1 MQKRVASFASIL
13 IALCAAITIFASGGT
28 SKFPQARTKTLL
40 NNDWTFVRS
49 DDPAAKAEDWKPVTL
64 PHTWNADDTLDDEP
78 GYYRA
83 ACWYR
88 RELKLDHPLAG
99 KRLFIYFEGANQVA
113 EVHVNGM
120 KAGSHIGG
128 YSAFAFD
135 ITGLVKANETNVI
148 TVRVDNTF
156 NEDIPPLTADFNFYG
171 GIYRDVWLIETSD
184 LHFGITDSASP
195 GVTIT
200 TPDIANGTGTVKIE
214 GKVVNDSGRPRNLDV
229 VTSIFDASGKQVA
242 NSVSS
247 AKALTNVQS
256 SFNTRQA
263 VKSPRPWSTDDPYL
277 YSVRISIREGGKVID
292 EITQPLGF
300 RWYKFDADKGFF
312 LNGKHLNL
320 RGVNRHQDFLG
331 LGNALPNDYHVRDMQ
346 IIKDMGFNFVRLAH
360 YPQDP
365 AVLDACDRL
374 GLVVWEETP
383 LVNYI
388 TKSEAF
394 TENSKSMVR
403 EMVRQH
409 RNHPSIVLWGY
420 MNEIY
425 LRVPKGRDDLYPA
438 TVELAKKLNALAKT
452 EDPTR
457 TTTIALHG
465 SELYNK
471 YGLADVPD
479 VVGWNLYLGWYGGE
493 IDQFGRFL
501 DDQHKRY
508 STRPLIVS
516 EYGANA
522 DRRFHSTEPRRFD
535 STSEYSRKFHE
546 SYLAQL
552 DARVYISGSTLWN
565 NFDFGAENRGET
577 IPHVNQKGMLT
588 FDRKP
593 KDVYYFY
600 KAALSKAQV
609 THVAVGDQP
618 IFAGDPDREFPI
630 DVYSNSGE
638 VDLELN
644 GKSLGRKPTDG
655 THKATWNVH
664 FKRGKNTLSARGTS
678 TSDKAEVTF
687 IAVTASSPE
696 IAINVGSNADYTDAS
711 GRVWLADRP
720 FKNGTWGFVGAAAT
734 RVYGTPGDPNIRETI
749 DDGLFQTM
757 CEGLESYKIDVPA
770 GNYQVEL
777 MFAETKNE
785 KAGKRIF
792 DVSINSKPVIAGLD
806 LAASPG
812 AYKPWVKT
820 FDVTTSGG
828 IDISFSSKTG
838 KAILN
843 ALRIVRK

>member
-1 MQKRVASFASIL
+1 K
-13 IALCAAITIFASGGT
+13 GG
-28 SKFPQARTKTLL
+28 
-40 NNDWTFVRS
+40 
-49 DDPAAKAEDWKPVTL
+49 
-64 PHTWNADDTLDDEP
+64 
-78 GYYRA
+78 
-83 ACWYR
+83 
-88 RELKLDHPLAG
+88 
-99 KRLFIYFEGANQVA
+99 
-113 EVHVNGM
+113 
-120 KAGSHIGG
+120 
-128 YSAFAFD
+128 
-135 ITGLVKANETNVI
+135 
-148 TVRVDNTF
+148 
-156 NEDIPPLTADFNFYG
+156 
-171 GIYRDVWLIETSD
+171 
-184 LHFGITDSASP
+184 
-195 GVTIT
+195 
-200 TPDIANGTGTVKIE
+200 
-214 GKVVNDSGRPRNLDV
+214 
-229 VTSIFDASGKQVA
+229 
-242 NSVSS
+242 
-247 AKALTNVQS
+247 
-256 SFNTRQA
+256 
-263 VKSPRPWSTDDPYL
+263 
-277 YSVRISIREGGKVID
+277 
-292 EITQPLGF
+292 
-300 RWYKFDADKGFF
+300 
-312 LNGKHLNL
+312 
-320 RGVNRHQDFLG
+320 
-331 LGNALPNDYHVRDMQ
+331 
-346 IIKDMGFNFVRLAH
+346 
-360 YPQDP
+360 
-365 AVLDACDRL
+365 
-374 GLVVWEETP
+374 
-383 LVNYI
+383 
-388 TKSEAF
+388 
-394 TENSKSMVR
+394 
-403 EMVRQH
+403 
-409 RNHPSIVLWGY
+409 
-420 MNEIY
+420 
-425 LRVPKGRDDLYPA
+425 DDLYPA
-438 TVELAKKLNALAKT
+438 TVELAKKLNTVAKT

-457 TTTIALHG
+457 PTTIALHG

-479 VVGWNLYLGWYGGE
+479 VVGWNLYLGWYSGE

-508 STRPLIVS
+508 PTRPLIVS

-552 DARVYISGSTLWN
+552 DARSYISGSTLWN

-609 THVAVGDQP
+609 MHVAVGDQP
-618 IFAGDPDREFPI
+618 IFAGNPDREFPI

-644 GKSLGRKPTDG
+644 GKSLGRKPADG

-664 FKRGKNTLSARGTS
+664 FKPGNNTLWAGGTS

-687 IAVTASSPE
+687 IGVTASSPE

-757 CEGLESYKIDVPA
+757 CEGLEGYKIDVPA
-770 GNYQVEL
+770 GNYQVVL

-792 DVSINSKPVIAGLD
+792 DVSINSKPAITGLD

-812 AYKPWVKT
+812 AYKPLVKT
-820 FDVTTSGG
+820 FDVTTRGG
-828 IDISFSSKTG
+828 IEISFSAKTG

-843 ALRIVRK
+843 GLRIVRK